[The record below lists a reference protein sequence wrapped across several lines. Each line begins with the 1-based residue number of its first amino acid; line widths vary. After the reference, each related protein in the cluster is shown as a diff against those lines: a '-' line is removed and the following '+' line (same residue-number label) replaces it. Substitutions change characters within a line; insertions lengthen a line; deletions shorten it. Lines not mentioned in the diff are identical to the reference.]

1 MPTRFLII
9 ILLFFLNLS
18 HGQQI
23 PARAEN
29 GERLRHL
36 AMLMERENRFDMA
49 ANYYIRALEVN
60 GQDMASYM
68 GAKRCLLN
76 MGDLDELEQLIL
88 KLQKEKRDVQFSSD
102 LAEIEYQRGHHKEA
116 ISHWKTLLDNH
127 PKNHRVY
134 QLVGNAYI
142 EHRLFDLA
150 VETFI
155 KARETFES
163 NQLFL
168 FQLADIYSLREE
180 YDKMSQEYLSYLE
193 ANPNQYHFIESRF
206 LNAATSD
213 HAFNRIVNY
222 LEDRK
227 TQENLKNYQLLS
239 SLYTQAQEY
248 DKALAALIPVEDDLK
263 GDKQSGRL
271 LFELARTASRD
282 KEYEIAKKAFEL
294 LIERYEDSPLKIR
307 AHFGLAE
314 IYEHQENFELAI
326 SAFQDFIDQHS
337 HSVEA
342 VKAQM
347 RIGDLWLD
355 KKFNVHKAADAY
367 NNVLQNWGQ
376 TTLRAQAELKLAS
389 CFTIQG
395 EFKKAE
401 QIYHRMLK
409 ETPAPQL
416 VSMDQAVY
424 ELGLLDFYQGR
435 IHKAKERL
443 EQIVSQPSIKQG
455 DNPVNDAIELL
466 MLLSE
471 NSQDSLALVDYGQ
484 ARWKIRSREYVA
496 ADSILDSASEKA
508 TSLRENIWLLKSH
521 IYDRTRQYTKGIA
534 ILQNIVDLENAMYAD
549 LALKRQAEFYEKLG
563 DFEQAMELLE
573 QFLEKYPSSIYIE
586 SARRQIR
593 TLRQVI

>member
-1 MPTRFLII
+1 MLTRFLVI
-9 ILLFFLNLS
+9 ILLFCLNLS
-18 HGQQI
+18 YGQQI
-23 PARAEN
+23 PAREEN

-60 GQDMASYM
+60 RQDMASYM

-76 MGDLDELEQLIL
+76 MGDLDKLEQLVV
-88 KLQKEKRDVQFSSD
+88 KLQKEKRDVQYSSD
-102 LAEIEYQRGHHKEA
+102 LAEIKYQRGYHKEA
-116 ISHWKTLLDNH
+116 ISHWKTLLDDH

-134 QLVGNAYI
+134 HLVGNAYI

-168 FQLADIYSLREE
+168 FQLADIYALREE

-227 TQENLKNYQLLS
+227 TWKNLKRYQLLS
-239 SLYTQAQEY
+239 SLYIQAQAY
-248 DKALAALIPVEDDLK
+248 DKALAALIPVEDSLK
-263 GDKQSGRL
+263 GDKQNGRL
-271 LFELARTASRD
+271 LFELARTASSD
-282 KEYEIAKKAFEL
+282 KEYEIAKRTFEL
-294 LIERYEDSPLKIR
+294 LVERYEDSPFKIR

-314 IYEHQENFELAI
+314 IHEHQENFELAI

-337 HSVEA
+337 NSVEA
-342 VKAQM
+342 IKAQM
-347 RIGDLWLD
+347 RIGDLWLE
-355 KKFNVHKAADAY
+355 KKFNVRKAADAY
-367 NNVLQNWGQ
+367 DKVIQNWRQ

-401 QIYHRMLK
+401 QIYHRILE
-409 ETPAPQL
+409 ETPPPQL
-416 VSMDQAVY
+416 VSTNQAVY

-435 IHKAKERL
+435 IHNAKARF
-443 EQIVSQPSIKQG
+443 EQIVAKPSIEKS

-466 MLLSE
+466 MLLTE

-484 ARWKIRSREYVA
+484 ARWKIRSRDYVA
-496 ADSILDSASEKA
+496 ADSILDSASENA
-508 TSLRENIWLLKSH
+508 TSLQENIWLLKSQL
-521 IYDRTRQYTKGIA
+521 YDQTRQYTKGIA
-534 ILQNIVDLENAMYAD
+534 VLQKIVDLESAMYAD

-563 DFEQAMELLE
+563 DFERAMDLLE

>member
-1 MPTRFLII
+1 MRIRFLVI
-9 ILLFFLNLS
+9 ILLFCLNLS
-18 HGQQI
+18 LGQQI
-23 PARAEN
+23 LTREEN
-29 GERLRHL
+29 GERMRHL

-60 GQDMASYM
+60 SQDMASYM

-76 MGDLDELEQLIL
+76 MGDLDKLEQLVL
-88 KLQKEKRDVQFSSD
+88 KLQHEKRDVQFSSD
-102 LAEIEYQRGHHKEA
+102 LAEIEYQRGHRNEA
-116 ISHWKTLLDNH
+116 ISQWKTLLNDH
-127 PKNHRVY
+127 PKNHRVF

-142 EHRLFDLA
+142 QHRLFDLA

-168 FQLADIYSLREE
+168 FQLADIYTLREE
-180 YDKMSQEYLSYLE
+180 YDKMSEEYLSYLA

-213 HAFNRIVNY
+213 HAFKRIANY

-227 TQENLKNYQLLS
+227 SLENFKSYQLLS

-248 DKALAALIPVEDDLK
+248 DKALAALIPVEDQLK
-263 GDKQSGRL
+263 GDKQNGRL

-282 KEYEIAKKAFEL
+282 KEYETAKKAFEI
-294 LIERYEDSPLKIR
+294 LIGRYENSPFKIR

-314 IYEHQENFELAI
+314 IHEHQENFELAI
-326 SAFQDFIDQHS
+326 RAFQGFIDQHS
-337 HSVEA
+337 NSVEA
-342 VKAQM
+342 IKAQM
-347 RIGDLWLD
+347 RIGDLWLE

-367 NNVLQNWGQ
+367 SQVVQNWGQ
-376 TTLRAQAELKLAS
+376 TTLRPQAELKLAN

-395 EFKKAE
+395 KFDKAE
-401 QIYHRMLK
+401 QIYHRILK
-409 ETPAPQL
+409 ESPSQF
-416 VSMDQAVY
+416 VSANQALY

-435 IHKAKERL
+435 IHKAKQRF
-443 EQIVSQPSIKQG
+443 EQIIEKPFVKS

-466 MLLSE
+466 MLLTE
-471 NSQDSLALVDYGQ
+471 HSQDSLALVDFGQ
-484 ARWKIRSREYVA
+484 ARWKIRSHDYVA
-496 ADSILDSASEKA
+496 ADSLLGSALEKA
-508 TSLRENIWLLKSH
+508 TTLQENIWLLKSH
-521 IYDRTRQYTKGIA
+521 IYDQTGQHTRGIA
-534 ILQNIVDLENAMYAD
+534 VLQNIIDQESALYAD

-563 DFEQAMELLE
+563 DFEQAIKLLE

-586 SARRQIR
+586 SVRTQIR